1 MLLSNGLSK
10 VLGFCKYNTNYFVF
24 DIFNYFNFEYFIH
37 YNLIKCMWSHTSR
50 VFLVFHPMLCWYVGT
65 MYEDIFNN
73 DFNAIVSQINFVQ
86 QREPSSMFLG
96 ILNCLL
102 VLLLCLLMS
111 LSTTFSFTL

>member
-1 MLLSNGLSK
+1 MAYQKFLVSVNTIPIILFLIFSIILILSISSIIILLSACGA
-10 VLGFCKYNTNYFVF
+10 
-24 DIFNYFNFEYFIH
+24 I
-37 YNLIKCMWSHTSR
+37 TSR

-111 LSTTFSFTL
+111 LSTTFSFTP